1 MGSILKEG
9 KNRDIQFIPCTVQ
22 RTVSLSPGPLKFT
35 GLQILLS
42 FARLKPLLMRFL
54 LLLALLSALITSCG
68 SGKKAKNE
76 PLRVEGSWVALYSR
90 LDKEM
95 EDSRDLYNEV
105 KDSLLMLHGLKLLRF
120 EPDGKIYQADS
131 IMAAPGSWALTPEG
145 ILLIRNA
152 GLGMERLMGQD
163 AQLKDGKMIVA
174 HPVKVKGQLLKV
186 NWYYA
191 RLDEKDAVL
200 LDKEQNT
207 WRKMLP
213 ADATEKQVA
222 EKIVKI
228 LRYYGHYFHVIGRE
242 ANYFY
247 AERMIVPFKYYQ
259 HGVGLQNFS
268 MENRFARQF
277 ADSVQATKAW
287 DIIRKG
293 FYRISDVPYPT
304 VKNNYTE
311 GYALFIESLA
321 NDIDK
326 FYSK

>member
-22 RTVSLSPGPLKFT
+22 RTVSLSPGPLKFI

-42 FARLKPLLMRFL
+42 FTRFKQLLMRVL
-54 LLLALLSALITSCG
+54 LLLVLTAALMTGCG
-68 SGKKAKNE
+68 SGKKSKNE
-76 PLRVEGSWVALYSR
+76 PLRVEGSWMALYSR
-90 LDKEM
+90 LDAET
-95 EDSRDLYNEV
+95 EENRDLYNEV

-120 EPDGKIYQADS
+120 EPDGKMYQADS

-145 ILLIRNA
+145 LLLIRNA
-152 GLGMERLMGQD
+152 GLGMERLTGQD
-163 AQLKDGKMIVA
+163 AELKNGKMVVG
-174 HPVKVKGQLLKV
+174 HPVKAKGELLRV

-200 LDKEQNT
+200 LDMDQNT
-207 WRKMLP
+207 WRQPLP
-213 ADATEKQVA
+213 ADASEKQVA
-222 EKIVKI
+222 DKIVKI
-228 LRYYGHYFHVIGRE
+228 LRYYGHYFHIIGRE

-268 MENRFARQF
+268 MESRFARQF

-293 FYRISDVPYPT
+293 FYRISDVPYPA